1 MCPWALHVVS
11 VHAELTLG
19 HLRYRLTDVP
29 PQSNSPSDSV
39 LGTGCRPVAPAL
51 AARDSPACTENAAAA
66 VRRRHT
72 REGTPALDRRRFAP
86 FEARKP
92 PAPDRVLQGSGKL
105 ALHSKRKGKAR

>member
-39 LGTGCRPVAPAL
+39 LDTGCRPVAQATV
-51 AARDSPACTENAAAA
+51 ARDSPARTKDSAAA
-66 VRRRHT
+66 RRRK
-72 REGTPALDRRRFAP
+72 GTRRRSVPLGADT
-86 FEARKP
+86 AR
-92 PAPDRVLQGSGKL
+92 AWTSATRFRQSMLYSRSG
-105 ALHSKRKGKAR
+105 